1 MKKILVTKEDID
13 YMKRVLSNLRYH
25 YEKANFFKKEQKTA
39 AELLDEEI
47 KGRGISY
54 DSLPSVSRG
63 VSTYENEL
71 IITEASYAQMAQNE
85 LKKANNI
92 LEEEK
97 IEDRL
102 EVLKEKELEIY
113 DDYFVDGMTLE
124 QIAFKFNKKSKQWA
138 AQKIDDIVRKMLEV
152 EL

>member
-1 MKKILVTKEDID
+1 
-13 YMKRVLSNLRYH
+13 
-25 YEKANFFKKEQKTA
+25 
-39 AELLDEEI
+39 
-47 KGRGISY
+47 
-54 DSLPSVSRG
+54 
-63 VSTYENEL
+63 
-71 IITEASYAQMAQNE
+71 MAQNE